1 MIAALIRVALPP
13 LRPDEADA
21 AEPSVATRQQKS
33 PVTSD
38 VDDWWV
44 GWVGWVAAP

>member
-1 MIAALIRVALPP
+1 MISELNRVALPP

-21 AEPSVATRQQKS
+21 VEPSVVTRQRKS
-33 PVTSD
+33 PLTGD

-44 GWVGWVAAP
+44 GWVAAP